1 MSTVTVNFEGK
12 AASLVGAVDQVD
24 GKLTGLSKR
33 ASTTKDILKGT
44 LAADLVVA
52 GAKKIGA
59 AIGDAWGAV
68 NEQQALGKQ
77 TEAVLKSTGGAAGV
91 TGDHVKKLAD
101 DLEGMSKTE
110 AEAIQ
115 QGSNLLLTFT
125 NIKNKAGEGNDVFD
139 QTTKTMVDMATAMGT
154 EPKAAA
160 MQLGKALN
168 DPIKGIGAL
177 SKVGVTFTKQQK
189 DQITAM
195 QKAGDTAGAQKIIL
209 AELNKEFGGSAAA
222 AGNTASGAWFKV
234 KNIVDGAI
242 ETLLTKALPHLQTL
256 GQYLA
261 DRLPGALEAAGAK
274 FAELQRKLQPV
285 TDAIGAF
292 VGFLR
297 DNPETVKAFAITL
310 GVLGAIIGVITL
322 AQWAWNAAMLAN
334 PIGLII
340 VGIAALVAAIVFC
353 ITHWDKIKAKASE
366 VWEKMW
372 TATKNGFTRMV
383 STVRNGIL
391 TAARWVASLPGRAWN
406 GLQSLDRQLT
416 TAAARAGQGLVNAI
430 ASKINAAVG
439 WLQRFPGRARAAIS
453 SLLGILGGAATNAGQ
468 RLVNAIAGKINA
480 AVGWL
485 QRFPGRA
492 KSAVGNLSGLLYSAG
507 ADLVRGLMNGLDSM
521 AGRALDKARNL
532 GSSLAAS
539 AKRVLGIASPSKV
552 FAQIGRDT
560 AAGLAIGLDAGS
572 NRVSKAGLEVVADL
586 TRTVQRAPVATI
598 PIDTTTTIRGT
609 RAAASG
615 IVTNNITVQVP
626 PTVDQATIGRQ
637 ILDAINAQLRL
648 VGQQPIG
655 AR

>member
-52 GAKKIGA
+52 GAKKIGD

-110 AEAIQ
+110 AEAIH

-261 DRLPGALEAAGAK
+261 DRLPGALEAGGAK

-366 VWEKMW
+366 VWDKMW

-383 STVRNGIL
+383 STVRDGIL

-416 TAAARAGQGLVNAI
+416 TAAVRAGQKLVNAI

-439 WLQRFPGRARAAIS
+439 WLQRFPGRAK
-453 SLLGILGGAATNAGQ
+453 N
-468 RLVNAIAGKINA
+468 
-480 AVGWL
+480 
-485 QRFPGRA
+485 
-492 KSAVGNLSGLLYSAG
+492 AVGNLGGLLYSAG

-572 NRVSKAGLEVVADL
+572 NRVSKAGLDVVADL

-598 PIDTTTTIRGT
+598 PIDTTARGT
-609 RAAASG
+609 ARAAASG
-615 IVTNNITVQVP
+615 IVNNNITVQVP